1 MCNPCHRTFLLP
13 ISPAGH
19 LLHLLSRPRRPHRRT
34 LCLPARGKL
43 NQLPQ
48 GGIVI
53 KKVIHSHDIWH
64 FFFIMPCAAKKLPF
78 STRSGNKEYGLCAFK
93 YVAADI
99 CWRFHDG

>member
-1 MCNPCHRTFLLP
+1 M
-13 ISPAGH
+13 
-19 LLHLLSRPRRPHRRT
+19 
-34 LCLPARGKL
+34 
-43 NQLPQ
+43 
-48 GGIVI
+48 I